1 MIIPHLTTCYNDIID
16 PNEDNSELIPPK
28 SCVIDYYFLYRIEHC
43 LYLGKN
49 FLNLYFGDLKITK
62 DFLKGKKY
70 IFDQNLS
77 LILQIKK
84 ILNLLLE
91 QKIDKIIEFAIM
103 EYTKH
108 FDYQINNYLFLK
120 EK

>member
-49 FLNLYFGDLKITK
+49 FLNSYFVDLEITK

-70 IFDQNLS
+70 IFDQYIS
-77 LILQIKK
+77 LIIQIKK